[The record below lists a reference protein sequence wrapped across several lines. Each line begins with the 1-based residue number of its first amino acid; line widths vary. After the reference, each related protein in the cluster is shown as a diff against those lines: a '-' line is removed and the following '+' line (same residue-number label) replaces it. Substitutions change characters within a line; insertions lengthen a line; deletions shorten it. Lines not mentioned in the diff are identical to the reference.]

1 MTLRTQIEAAIRT
14 SADVGQAAIA
24 ACRVLEVEI
33 GLGRNG
39 WVDDDDELRGL
50 LAASP
55 AITNPD
61 HCSAKQEQHSQAAA
75 VKASSS
81 FPRSADERSA
91 ESSVQSIRDAY
102 RSLPPAH
109 RVRVAVFA
117 FGLSLA
123 LTLALI
129 RSIPE
134 YGAGCD
140 DTMYI
145 AAYPQLAAS
154 SGSPAEA
161 LARRFVVLMREVS
174 ASSECNERAL
184 RDALGHAS
192 ADFGRDFAEDLVQN
206 HAHEHFMRRHKEL
219 VTIDLQSV
227 TRTATSWDLRWA
239 EHVRSPAGVH
249 LRTEEYSGE
258 LCLSESN
265 NDPDALDVAG
275 FRAQRI
281 AQPYGYR

>member
-1 MTLRTQIEAAIRT
+1 MTLRTKIEAAIRT

-24 ACRVLEVEI
+24 VCRVLEVEI

-55 AITNPD
+55 AITNP
-61 HCSAKQEQHSQAAA
+61 AKQEQHSQAAA
-75 VKASSS
+75 LKASSS

-91 ESSVQSIRDAY
+91 DSSVQSIRDAY
-102 RSLPPAH
+102 RSLPRAH
-109 RVRVAVFA
+109 RARVAVFA

-123 LTLALI
+123 LLLALVT
-129 RSIPE
+129 SIPPH
-134 YGAGCD
+134 ADGCD
-140 DTMYI
+140 DTMFI
-145 AAYPQLAAS
+145 AAHPQLAAS

-184 RDALGHAS
+184 RDALDHAS

-206 HAHEHFMRRHKEL
+206 HAHEHVMRRHKEL

-227 TRTATSWDLRWA
+227 TRTATSWNLRWV

-258 LCLSESN
+258 LRISESN
-265 NDPDALDVAG
+265 SVPDALEVAG
-275 FRAQRI
+275 FQAHRI